1 MTAYALTMS
10 RHVTL
15 WFMIIIL
22 LNRTEAFLQTHTA
35 AVSAVQ
41 AWRNSPGKT
50 LLLPA
55 QRIQSINSINSFSS
69 SSGSKLKTSRTST
82 SSSSS
87 SSIMRLSAAATNVLA
102 YASKPSP
109 VLALSSHPVMM
120 TKHFLTSASLA
131 TISLLS
137 PTVAGG
143 LLSGGLHAI
152 SGPDHL
158 AALLPPSVGKP
169 GWYGLKLGATWGLG
183 HALSAMLLG
192 LSAFF
197 LKGRISSQ
205 FKFLQKLSAFTEM
218 AVGASLLAIGAVGL
232 KENLDMRREASSDS
246 DTVSGFDGNPVGPD
260 ELEMTPQS
268 AQAIFANGVLHGFSW
283 DGAPSLA
290 PALAMTSWRA
300 AVSFLLSYGLGTMA
314 AMSITAGVFGE
325 GSMRLGKVVNNPDL
339 PKNLSL
345 GSSLLAIGIGMYW
358 IFQAVFLK

>member
-1 MTAYALTMS
+1 
-10 RHVTL
+10 
-15 WFMIIIL
+15 
-22 LNRTEAFLQTHTA
+22 
-35 AVSAVQ
+35 
-41 AWRNSPGKT
+41 
-50 LLLPA
+50 
-55 QRIQSINSINSFSS
+55 
-69 SSGSKLKTSRTST
+69 
-82 SSSSS
+82 
-87 SSIMRLSAAATNVLA
+87 
-102 YASKPSP
+102 
-109 VLALSSHPVMM
+109 MM
-120 TKHFLTSASLA
+120 TKHFLASASMA

-205 FKFLQKLSAFTEM
+205 FKFFQKLSTFTEM
-218 AVGASLLAIGAVGL
+218 AVGASLFAIGAVGL
-232 KENLDMRREASSDS
+232 KENLDMRREASNDSDS
-246 DTVSGFDGNPVGPD
+246 VSEFDGNPADRTVGGPGD
-260 ELEMTPQS
+260 LEMTPQS

-345 GSSLLAIGIGMYW
+345 GSSLLAICIGLYW
-358 IFQAVFLK
+358 IVQAVFLK